1 MTRVRATILAAPR
14 PDELQVREDHVISFD
29 DAGMITA
36 VEPAEAAGGPV
47 DLELPGT
54 TVLLPGLIDLHV
66 HAPQWPQLGTGLD
79 LPLDRWLFDYT
90 FPLEARFGDLGFAE
104 RVWES
109 LLPGLLSRGTTTA
122 VYYASTHEPAT
133 LALAE
138 ACVRHGQRAFVGR
151 VAMDHP
157 QGTPHFYRDRDA
169 SEAVAASARSIDAI
183 EALGSPLVRPIV
195 TPRFV
200 PACTDALLEGLGE
213 LADATGALVQTHC
226 SESDWEH
233 QYVLDRYGVTD
244 AVALERFGLARPHSV
259 LAHAGHL
266 ADDDTDRLASIGAGI
281 AHCPLSNL
289 YFGNAVFPVRR
300 ALSRGLRV
308 GLGSDIAG
316 GSEAGLLPQC
326 AHAVNVSRALT
337 DGVDARLGPG
347 RRGVDGSAIDILTAF
362 WLATVGGAEV
372 LGIPAGRI
380 DPGHAFDALAIDIGP
395 ESGVEVW
402 PEVDDWS
409 RIFEKVVRGAA
420 PTNITHV
427 WVAGRRVGPWRS

>member
-1 MTRVRATILAAPR
+1 MTRIRATILAAPR
-14 PDELQVREDHVISFD
+14 PDELEVREDHVISVD

-36 VEPAEAAGGPV
+36 VEPADAARGAV
-47 DLELPGT
+47 DVELPAT

-79 LPLDRWLFDYT
+79 LPLDRWLFEYT

-133 LALAE
+133 LALAR

-157 QGTPHFYRDRDA
+157 EGTPDFYRDRDA
-169 SEAVAASARSIDAI
+169 LEAVAASERSIAEI
-183 EALGSPLVRPIV
+183 EALGSPLVRPII

-244 AVALERFGLARPHSV
+244 AAALERFGLARPHSV
-259 LAHAGHL
+259 LAHGGHL
-266 ADDDTDRLASIGAGI
+266 TDDDTGRLASIGAGI

-289 YFGNAVFPVRR
+289 YFGNAVFPVRQ
-300 ALSRGLRV
+300 ALSRGLRI

-316 GSEAGLLPQC
+316 GAEAGLLPQC
-326 AHAVNVSRALT
+326 AHAVNVSRALA
-337 DGVDARLGPG
+337 DGVDARLGID

-380 DPGHAFDALAIDIGP
+380 EPGHAFDAFAIDTGP
-395 ESGVEVW
+395 ERGVEVW
-402 PEVDDWS
+402 PEIDDWS
-409 RIFEKVVRGAA
+409 RIFEKVVRRAT
-420 PTNITHV
+420 PSNITHV
-427 WVAGRRVGPWRS
+427 WVAGRSVGP